1 MTAQKSTADRFIEVS
16 GFGSRY
22 RIRYLEA
29 GPENGPV
36 VLLLHGVSLGS
47 SADTFAG
54 NLPAFAAAGF
64 RAIAFD
70 QPGHGRSV
78 TLAGAAD
85 DPQVGIVPALLDALG
100 IERAAL
106 VGHSRAGSS
115 AIQLAL
121 KDASRY
127 TAVVVLGTGSLLPP
141 LGELD
146 AESEAAAQRKQERKQ
161 ANVEPTIEQT
171 RKLLEADLY
180 HHDLITATALEQR
193 HAMSIGANFQAF
205 AARNMPKPKDE
216 NKPAKAPLYERL
228 NELKVPLLM
237 LYGREDRASAGQ
249 RAELLKRQKPEINLR
264 IIEHCKH
271 LLPWDA
277 PEEFVKLTTEFLRD
291 H

>member
-1 MTAQKSTADRFIEVS
+1 MTAKKSTTDQFVDVS
-16 GFGSRY
+16 GF

-36 VLLLHGVSLGS
+36 VMLLHGASLGS

-70 QPGHGRSV
+70 QPGHGRS
-78 TLAGAAD
+78 LALTGTVD
-85 DPQVGIVPALLDALG
+85 DPQVGIVPALLDALA
-100 IERAAL
+100 IKRAAL

-180 HHDLITATALEQR
+180 HHDLIAPAALEQR
-193 HAMSIGANFQAF
+193 HAMSIGDNFQAF
-205 AARNMPKPKDE
+205 AARNAPKAKDE

-228 NELKVPLLM
+228 DELTVPLLM

-249 RAELLKRQKPEINLR
+249 RAELLKRQKPELNLH

-277 PEEFVKLTTEFLRD
+277 PVEFVKLTTEFLRS

>member
-1 MTAQKSTADRFIEVS
+1 MIARKSTTDQFVDVS
-16 GFGSRY
+16 GF

-29 GPENGPV
+29 GPEDGPV
-36 VLLLHGVSLGS
+36 VLLLHGASLGS

-78 TLAGAAD
+78 ALAGTVD
-85 DPQVGIVPALLDALG
+85 DPQVGIVPALLDALA
-100 IERAAL
+100 IKRAAL

-180 HHDLITATALEQR
+180 HHDLITPTALEQR
-193 HAMSIGANFQAF
+193 HAMSIGDNFQAF
-205 AARNMPKPKDE
+205 AARNAPKAKDE
-216 NKPAKAPLYERL
+216 NKPAKTPLYERL
-228 NELKVPLLM
+228 DELTVPLLM

-249 RAELLKRQKPEINLR
+249 RAELLKRQKPELNLR

-277 PEEFVKLTTEFLRD
+277 PAEFVKLTTEFLRS